1 MFFKSVY
8 FSRQTHIFFQSF
20 DFSWQTEKLTPLELA
35 LYIVHHRPL
44 IHKGS
49 MHEGRFLLPEHSL
62 TTGTLCNG
70 NKIWYFS
77 CPALVFW
84 DFFFPSL
91 VFWDFYLP
99 YFGILG
105 FFSACFGILGASADV
120 NVLDGCLHAWLSIC
134 IEPQCPTNKKA
145 KRKEGESLITPS
157 ALTMPACGRR
167 TQIHLNP

>member
-1 MFFKSVY
+1 METKSD
-8 FSRQTHIFFQSF
+8 IF
-20 DFSWQTEKLTPLELA
+20 PA
-35 LYIVHHRPL
+35 LH
-44 IHKGS
+44 
-49 MHEGRFLLPEHSL
+49 
-62 TTGTLCNG
+62 
-70 NKIWYFS
+70 WYFEIFS
-77 CPALVFW
+77 SLLLYFEM
-84 DFFFPSL
+84 FIFPTL

-134 IEPQCPTNKKA
+134 IEPQCPANKKA

-167 TQIHLNP
+167 TQSHLNP